1 MVDEVLNVLE
11 PKENSIYVDA
21 TFGQGGYSL
30 KLLERFN
37 CTVIGIDRDKKAKKY
52 AEKVKNTY
60 KENFFFYLSRFSK
73 IKEILQFHNKKIDAF
88 IFDLGMSNTQLNNA
102 KRGFSFNNDGP
113 LDMRMGC
120 QANDKLTAEE
130 IVNSFKEKELSDIF
144 FKYGEEKKSFLISKE
159 IIKARKEKKI
169 KSTTELSSIINKL
182 FKFKKNKINPSTRV
196 FQALRIYL
204 NDELNELEKV
214 LNSILNLLEKNGKII
229 VVSFH
234 SLEDKIVKNF
244 FKVNSGVFYD
254 NYRQKPPKKRSTPT
268 TLKII
273 TKKPVLPGNK
283 EIKINPRSRSAKLR
297 AAQKIC

>member
-1 MVDEVLNVLE
+1 MVDEVLNILK
-11 PKENSIYVDA
+11 PKKNSLYVDA

-30 KLLERFN
+30 KLLEKSN
-37 CTVIGIDRDKKAKKY
+37 CTVIGIDRDKKAEKY
-52 AEKVKNTY
+52 AEKIKSIY
-60 KENFFFYLSRFSK
+60 KENFFFYISRFSK
-73 IKEILQFHNKKIDAF
+73 IKEILKFHNQKVDAF
-88 IFDLGMSNTQLNNA
+88 IFDLGVSNTQLNQA
-102 KRGFSFNNDGP
+102 KRGFSFSNEGP

-120 QANDKLTAEE
+120 QNNDNLTAEE
-130 IVNSFKEKELSDIF
+130 VVNNFKEKELSDIF

-244 FKVNSGVFYD
+244 FKANSGVFYD

-273 TKKPVLPGNK
+273 TKKPVVPGNK